1 MSPQSS
7 PVVTE
12 VRRAQVDGRLR
23 QAAVSLKP
31 PTINGA
37 GAGGGKEEAR
47 HVDAARGCRCFS
59 RNRSTPG
66 LRMSTGR
73 VRIGW
78 SLRAPK
84 TETRNRN
91 PNPKPI
97 RWKSITKTKPAD
109 TRNPNR
115 YPKPADKYTHIHM
128 YNKRQQIINIFMTQ
142 LSINL
147 IV

>member
-47 HVDAARGCRCFS
+47 HVDAAQGVDAFQGIARHQVHKPPETS
-59 RNRSTPG
+59 HLSAST
-66 LRMSTGR
+66 SAS
-73 VRIGW
+73 VIKNKIIGKKIM
-78 SLRAPK
+78 P
-84 TETRNRN
+84 
-91 PNPKPI
+91 
-97 RWKSITKTKPAD
+97 
-109 TRNPNR
+109 
-115 YPKPADKYTHIHM
+115 
-128 YNKRQQIINIFMTQ
+128 
-142 LSINL
+142 L
-147 IV
+147 ISPLDHHHE